1 MRDRAE
7 SASALCVL
15 LLCFDGAKRAAQI
28 RRPLSKQLEQH
39 GSAIL
44 DAAIIRVDGEGKAR
58 VYDPQRTVAGASDRG
73 ADVGGVRRPHRRV
86 KRPDRCGR

>member
-7 SASALCVL
+7 SASASALCVL

-28 RRPLSKQLEQH
+28 RRPLSRQLGQQ

-44 DAAIIRVDGEGKAR
+44 DAAIIRVDEERKAR
-58 VYDPQRTVAGASDRG
+58 VHDPQRTVAGMLTA
-73 ADVGGVRRPHRRV
+73 ALTWGVFPAAPHR
-86 KRPDRCGR
+86 